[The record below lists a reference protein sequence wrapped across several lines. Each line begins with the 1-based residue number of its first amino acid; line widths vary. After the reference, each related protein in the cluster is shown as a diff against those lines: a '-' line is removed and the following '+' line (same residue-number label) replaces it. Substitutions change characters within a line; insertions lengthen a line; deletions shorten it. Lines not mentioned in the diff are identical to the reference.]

1 MVDSSL
7 GRAADLSDTVPVGRP
22 DYPWQRISIRW
33 QILATTILIGLL
45 AGVVALA
52 AIVYNAKR
60 AAELE
65 ITAAIDVAERLV
77 HEVVEYPRDGVSGAS
92 RLGELSRHIGNLRHV
107 RILVTNAEGGGR
119 AALMPLAT
127 GNVSEDGID
136 VPRWFTRLIHVGD
149 VRREMQIVSDGV
161 HIGSVIIVG
170 DATDEIVE
178 VWQDTRSLAL
188 VALALSLVVFSILYL
203 ALGRLLH
210 PLTSLANGMQ
220 ELEKGQFR
228 HRLPR
233 SSVQELALIVD
244 RFNALANHLGAAKA
258 DNEHLNHRLVT
269 MQDAERRQIAAELH
283 DELGPC
289 LFGLKANTSS
299 LAALASGLPTGIA
312 EEIQQRTA
320 ILDGITDTI
329 QAMNRRLLDKLR
341 PIALDHLSLPEAL
354 TGLLAEFQ
362 RHGPTPRISLALG
375 SIAERYDEPVNITVH
390 RCLQEGITNVLR
402 HAQARTVEVVVGERN
417 RDGLMEK
424 NKVLDISITDDGCG
438 IAPGTPRGL
447 GLTGMEERVRA
458 LGGRVTMT
466 NRPGSGTRLEI
477 SIPLEQ
483 MPPRLPR
490 AQFEASRA

>member
-341 PIALDHLSLPEAL
+341 PIALGQQ
-354 TGLLAEFQ
+354 TRQ
-362 RHGPTPRISLALG
+362 RLG
-375 SIAERYDEPVNITVH
+375 
-390 RCLQEGITNVLR
+390 
-402 HAQARTVEVVVGERN
+402 
-417 RDGLMEK
+417 K
-424 NKVLDISITDDGCG
+424 
-438 IAPGTPRGL
+438 
-447 GLTGMEERVRA
+447 
-458 LGGRVTMT
+458 
-466 NRPGSGTRLEI
+466 
-477 SIPLEQ
+477 
-483 MPPRLPR
+483 
-490 AQFEASRA
+490 